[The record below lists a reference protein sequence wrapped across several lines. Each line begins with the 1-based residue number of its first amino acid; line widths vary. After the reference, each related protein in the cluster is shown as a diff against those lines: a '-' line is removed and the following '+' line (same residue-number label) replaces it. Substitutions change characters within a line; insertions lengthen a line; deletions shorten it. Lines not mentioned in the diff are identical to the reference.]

1 MQKASKLP
9 GIRQITL
16 FGLTALL
23 VAVIDQLS
31 KTWIRSNLE
40 FGESLPLTDWLCLT
54 YTHNSGSAFGLFPN
68 QAPLLTVVALTGIVF
83 FTLVM
88 LFAHRWMPMLDNN
101 LSRLALGLMLGGNIG
116 NVIDRLRIGYVTDFI
131 NFGFWPAFN
140 AADSGLVCGSLIIAG
155 ILIASIIAD
164 RNQPDQTSS

>member
-31 KTWIRSNLE
+31 KTWIRSNLD
-40 FGESLPLTDWLCLT
+40 FGESLPLTDWLSLT
-54 YTHNSGSAFGLFPN
+54 YTHNSGSAFGLFPD

-88 LFAHRWMPMLDNN
+88 LFAHRWMPMLDNK
-101 LSRLALGLMLGGNIG
+101 LSRVALGLMLGGNIG